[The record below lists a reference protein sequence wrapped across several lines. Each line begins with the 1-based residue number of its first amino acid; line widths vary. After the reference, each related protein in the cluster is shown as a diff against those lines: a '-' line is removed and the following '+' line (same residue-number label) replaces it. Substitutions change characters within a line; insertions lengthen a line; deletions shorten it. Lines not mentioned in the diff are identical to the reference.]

1 MSQVTHCDELSVWGG
16 RIQLAYSNDA
26 ANEVVIIGG
35 AGFKT
40 QAEMDANWETI
51 PEHQSADGEPWCMA
65 DYCMP
70 NGDILK
76 DRQVSALTCQ
86 QLTGTPFN
94 DLVAEGLAWNLADNA
109 VALARLSSRHRK

>member
-1 MSQVTHCDELSVWGG
+1 MSQVTHCDELSLWGG
-16 RIQLAYSNDA
+16 RIQLVYSNDA

-40 QAEMDANWETI
+40 QAEMDGNWETI
-51 PEHQSADGEPWCMA
+51 VEHQLADGEPWCMA

-76 DRQVSALTCQ
+76 DKQVSALTCQ
-86 QLTGTPFN
+86 QLMGKSF
-94 DLVAEGLAWNLADNA
+94 DELVTEGLAWNVAGKA
-109 VALARLSSRHRK
+109 VALARFSSRHQK